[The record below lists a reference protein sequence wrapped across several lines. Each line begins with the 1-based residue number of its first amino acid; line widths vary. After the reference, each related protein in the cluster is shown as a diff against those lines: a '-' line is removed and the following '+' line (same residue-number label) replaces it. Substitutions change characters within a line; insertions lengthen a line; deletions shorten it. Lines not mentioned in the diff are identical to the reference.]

1 MADKNPMFKAALQ
14 EIGMARLPF
23 SVFRREGRRFYYVQ
37 FKGEKG
43 EYLAAVSTKQ
53 TSEAQAIEIAFKW
66 LREGKPLS
74 GGEGTVKVPLLD
86 VLRDVKTPSEAE
98 FICKELNRLG
108 LLKSYVITGS
118 QKAVNF
124 SEFLL
129 NFWDYDA
136 SPYIKEKLHKDHA
149 IHRNYTVG
157 QTVSIKKYW
166 EPYFKD
172 RVLGDITRKDIETFL
187 DSLSRYGISSG
198 RKNHILKAGTI
209 SLRWAYAKEIID
221 KDITKGITLF
231 SKKIKER
238 QILSP
243 EIAQAL
249 FQVPWP
255 DERVRLANMLAA
267 VTGLRAGE
275 IQGLQTQD
283 LGQDCL
289 YVRHS
294 WNYRDGLKT
303 TKNNEPRIVEVP
315 FPYIINEL
323 LNLTYRNPHG
333 AGMDSYIFW
342 STRLAS
348 RPMDAIPFVTGLRD
362 ALVKTGMSKK
372 SSEVYVFHGWRHFF
386 TTYMRGRVTDKL
398 LQSQTG
404 HKVIPMLDHYSDH
417 HLVVDRELI
426 QQAQKDVFGALIPI
440 SRLGQ

>member
-1 MADKNPMFKAALQ
+1 
-14 EIGMARLPF
+14 
-23 SVFRREGRRFYYVQ
+23 
-37 FKGEKG
+37 
-43 EYLAAVSTKQ
+43 
-53 TSEAQAIEIAFKW
+53 
-66 LREGKPLS
+66 
-74 GGEGTVKVPLLD
+74 
-86 VLRDVKTPSEAE
+86 
-98 FICKELNRLG
+98 
-108 LLKSYVITGS
+108 
-118 QKAVNF
+118 
-124 SEFLL
+124 
-129 NFWDYDA
+129 
-136 SPYIKEKLHKDHA
+136 
-149 IHRNYTVG
+149 
-157 QTVSIKKYW
+157 
-166 EPYFKD
+166 
-172 RVLGDITRKDIETFL
+172 
-187 DSLSRYGISSG
+187 
-198 RKNHILKAGTI
+198 
-209 SLRWAYAKEIID
+209 
-221 KDITKGITLF
+221 
-231 SKKIKER
+231 
-238 QILSP
+238 
-243 EIAQAL
+243 
-249 FQVPWP
+249 
-255 DERVRLANMLAA
+255 MLAA

-283 LGQDCL
+283 LGEDCL

-323 LNLTYRNPHG
+323 LNLAYQNPHG
-333 AGMDSYIFW
+333 SGMDSYIFW